1 MEQTTRP
8 QNENVF
14 AEVKEYLIDKVNGKI
29 NNEFD
34 LLEKLHLG
42 KYNNIV
48 EHLKNERI
56 FHNDISEIEDFKN
69 RKNIVGLTNEQV
81 PIVAFTFP

>member
-34 LLEKLHLG
+34 LLEKLT
-42 KYNNIV
+42 
-48 EHLKNERI
+48 KNK
-56 FHNDISEIEDFKN
+56 NFK
-69 RKNIVGLTNEQV
+69 KK
-81 PIVAFTFP
+81 FY

>member
-48 EHLKNERI
+48 EHLKK
-56 FHNDISEIEDFKN
+56 S
-69 RKNIVGLTNEQV
+69 
-81 PIVAFTFP
+81 